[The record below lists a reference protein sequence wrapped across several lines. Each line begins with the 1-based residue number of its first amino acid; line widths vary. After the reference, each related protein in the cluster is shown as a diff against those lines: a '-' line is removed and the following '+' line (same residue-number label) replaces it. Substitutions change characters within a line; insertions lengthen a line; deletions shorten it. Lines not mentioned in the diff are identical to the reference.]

1 MSKERAELN
10 ARAIFVSLERIF
22 YSSKSSRKSNFDKF
36 ESNAIET

>member
-10 ARAIFVSLERIF
+10 ARAIFVSLKRIF

-36 ESNAIET
+36 ESNAIEA